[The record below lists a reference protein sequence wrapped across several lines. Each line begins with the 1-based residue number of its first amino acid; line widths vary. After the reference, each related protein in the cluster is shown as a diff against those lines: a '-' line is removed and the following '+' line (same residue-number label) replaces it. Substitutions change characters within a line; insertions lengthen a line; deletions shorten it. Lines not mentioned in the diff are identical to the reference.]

1 MRVFGL
7 LPVLLLC
14 AARAT
19 AEPPPSPS
27 LAFGSLR
34 GSDAEAPR
42 ASAPLAVVATIVPLA
57 WLVEELGGER
67 VSVHAL
73 VPPGASPHAFEPRPS
88 DLARVAEARL
98 FVSAGRGVDD
108 WVASIAVAEGP
119 APLVLL
125 DALGPGQD
133 PHFWLDPIAVRDGV
147 LPVLEAAFATA
158 DPDGREHYAGRRRA
172 FAHALSALDH
182 EIRSALAGV
191 VRRPVVPL
199 HDAWGAF
206 AARYGIPLLAPVE
219 QRAAEE
225 PTPRTLARLADAAR
239 AGGAVAVLVEP
250 QLPPAAAAALAES
263 LGVPSVVADPYGDPR
278 VPERAS
284 YEALLAFDTEAFRR
298 AMLSR
303 PASDA
308 RSEPQASEAE

>member
-1 MRVFGL
+1 MPAFAL
-7 LPVLLLC
+7 LAVLLLSAVR
-14 AARAT
+14 AA

-42 ASAPLAVVATIVPLA
+42 APAPLAVVATIVPLA
-57 WLVEELGGER
+57 WLAAELGGAR
-67 VSVHAL
+67 VSAHAL

-88 DLARVAEARL
+88 DLARVAEARV

-125 DALGPGQD
+125 DALGTGQD

-147 LPVLEAAFATA
+147 LPVLEAALATA
-158 DPDGREHYAGRRRA
+158 DPNGREHYAERRRA
-172 FAHALSALDH
+172 FAHALTALDH

-191 VRRPVVPL
+191 KRRPVVPL

-206 AARYGIPLLAPVE
+206 AARYGIPLLPPVE

-263 LGVPSVVADPYGDPR
+263 LGVPAVVADPYGDPR

-284 YEALLAFDTEAFRR
+284 YEALLSFDAEAFRSALLGR
-298 AMLSR
+298 SR
-303 PASDA
+303 
-308 RSEPQASEAE
+308 

>member
-1 MRVFGL
+1 VLRRTLSL
-7 LPVLLLC
+7 LPALLLC
-14 AARAT
+14 ALRAA
-19 AEPPPSPS
+19 AEPLPSPS
-27 LAFGSLR
+27 S
-34 GSDAEAPR
+34 P
-42 ASAPLAVVATIVPLA
+42 APLAVVATIVPLA
-57 WLVEELGGER
+57 WLAEELGGER
-67 VSVHAL
+67 VRVHAL

-88 DLARVAEARL
+88 DLARVAESRL
-98 FVSAGRGVDD
+98 VVTAGRGVDD
-108 WVASIAVAEGP
+108 WVASIAVTEGP

-125 DALGPGQD
+125 DALGPGSD

-147 LPVLEAAFATA
+147 LPVLEAALAAA
-158 DPDGREHYAGRRRA
+158 DPDGRAHYAGRRRA
-172 FAHALSALDH
+172 FARALGALDL

-191 VRRPVVPL
+191 MRRPVVPL

-206 AARYGIPLLAPVE
+206 ATRYDVPLLGPVE

-263 LGVPSVVADPYGDPR
+263 LGIPSVVADPYGDPR

-303 PASDA
+303 PNS
-308 RSEPQASEAE
+308 SEVQ

>member
-1 MRVFGL
+1 MHAFAL

-14 AARAT
+14 AARAA
-19 AEPPPSPS
+19 AEPLPSPS

-57 WLVEELGGER
+57 WLAEELGGER
-67 VSVHAL
+67 VRVHAL

-98 FVSAGRGVDD
+98 FVTAGRGVDD
-108 WVASIAVAEGP
+108 WMASIAVAEGP

-133 PHFWLDPIAVRDGV
+133 PHFWLDPIAVRDGA
-147 LPVLEAAFATA
+147 LPVLEAALAAA
-158 DPDGREHYAGRRRA
+158 DPDGREHFARRRRA
-172 FAHALSALDH
+172 FAHTLSALDH
-182 EIRSALAGV
+182 EIRSALTGV

-206 AARYGIPLLAPVE
+206 AARYGIPLLPPVE

-284 YEALLAFDTEAFRR
+284 YEALLAFDAEAFRR

-308 RSEPQASEAE
+308 RSEPQASGAE

>member
-1 MRVFGL
+1 MRAFAL

-14 AARAT
+14 AARAA

-42 ASAPLAVVATIVPLA
+42 APAPLAVVATIVPIA
-57 WLVEELGGER
+57 WLAEELGGER
-67 VSVHAL
+67 VRVHAL
-73 VPPGASPHAFEPRPS
+73 VPPGATPHAFEPRPS
-88 DLARVAEARL
+88 DLTRVAEARL
-98 FVSAGRGVDD
+98 FVTAGRGVDD

-125 DALGPGQD
+125 DALGEGQD

-147 LPVLEAAFATA
+147 LPVLEAAFASA

-172 FAHALSALDH
+172 FAHTLSALDH

-191 VRRPVVPL
+191 LRRPVVPL

-206 AARYGIPLLAPVE
+206 ATRYGIPLLGPVE

-250 QLPPAAAAALAES
+250 QLPPAAAP
-263 LGVPSVVADPYGDPR
+263 PSRSRSVCPAWWQIRTGTRAYPSARATRRCSPSTPR
-278 VPERAS
+278 R
-284 YEALLAFDTEAFRR
+284 FDA
-298 AMLSR
+298 
-303 PASDA
+303 PC
-308 RSEPQASEAE
+308 

>member
-1 MRVFGL
+1 
-7 LPVLLLC
+7 
-14 AARAT
+14 
-19 AEPPPSPS
+19 
-27 LAFGSLR
+27 
-34 GSDAEAPR
+34 
-42 ASAPLAVVATIVPLA
+42 VVATIVPLA

-88 DLARVAEARL
+88 DLRRVAEARL

-125 DALGPGQD
+125 DALGPGQA
-133 PHFWLDPIAVRDGV
+133 PHFWLDPIAVRDDA
-147 LPVLEAAFATA
+147 LPVLQAALVAA
-158 DPDGREHYAGRRRA
+158 DPDGREHYAARRRA
-172 FAHALSALDH
+172 FAHILSALDH
-182 EIRSALAGV
+182 EIRSALTGV
-191 VRRPVVPL
+191 LRRPVVPL

-206 AARYGIPLLAPVE
+206 ATRYGIPMLPPVE

-239 AGGAVAVLVEP
+239 TGGAVAVLVEP
-250 QLPPAAAAALAES
+250 QLPPAAAAALAEA

-284 YEALLAFDTEAFRR
+284 YEALLAFDAEAFRR
-298 AMLSR
+298 AMQSR
-303 PASDA
+303 K
-308 RSEPQASEAE
+308 ASEAR